1 MVDRNLL
8 LEHIIELETKI
19 KQKYHKQKG
28 KVLIASAKQA
38 ADYSVDDKKSQ
49 DWCISYFKELS
60 NRL

>member
-8 LEHIIELETKI
+8 LEHIIDVETKI
-19 KQKYHKQKG
+19 KKKYPKQKG
-28 KVLIASAKQA
+28 KVLITSAKQA

-49 DWCISYFKELS
+49 DWCVAYFKELS